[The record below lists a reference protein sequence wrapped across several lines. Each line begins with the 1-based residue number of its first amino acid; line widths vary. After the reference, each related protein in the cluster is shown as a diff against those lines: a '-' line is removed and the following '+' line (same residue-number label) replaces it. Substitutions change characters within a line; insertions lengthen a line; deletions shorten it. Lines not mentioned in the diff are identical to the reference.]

1 MDYTTIKD
9 LAKQIRDQHG
19 LKCQVTDLIALAAQ
33 NDPFYVG
40 TPTDL
45 ENGRWFAAL
54 FHRFSYGHGVHLR
67 RIHYQII
74 SQEEPVKM
82 PNGEPYENTLQCW
95 NFLEVASKAARY
107 LELVRP
113 ELFVDRRNPDPHIFA
128 ERDSAVPRIDAV
140 NWFKA
145 WYLSAASFPTP
156 PEYEV
161 LNYLGSQRYHLEIW
175 VEKST
180 MNDVLLPLC
189 QQYGVNLVTGVGEQS
204 ITSTVELVQRAVG
217 LGKPVR
223 VFYVSDFDPAGR
235 SMPVAVSRKT
245 EFYLKKYSP
254 SLDFRLF
261 PVALSQEQC
270 TEFEL
275 PRTPIKESER
285 RKDRF
290 EQVHGAGATELD
302 ALEALH
308 PGQLHDIL
316 ENHILCYYDTDL
328 NDRVSQARA
337 VLEYALDDRREEIL
351 NEYEEQ
357 LHPLRQQYREIE
369 ERFNQDVRFFAEK
382 IEYLY
387 AHIKADLTERA
398 IDLHDYPVPK
408 AAEGDEVGEGL
419 FNSQRTYLDQLH
431 AYKVFQG
438 RSDGNGLH
446 QLSLGVTNYDA

>member
-1 MDYTTIKD
+1 MIDYTTIKD

-45 ENGRWFAAL
+45 ENGRWFAKL
-54 FHRFSYGHGVHLR
+54 FQRFNYGHGVHLR

-74 SQEEPVKM
+74 SQEEPVLM

-113 ELFVDRRNPDPHIFA
+113 EMFVDRRNPDPYIFA
-128 ERDSAVPRIDAV
+128 EQDRSYPRIDV
-140 NWFKA
+140 EGLFKA
-145 WYLSAASFPTP
+145 WYLQPPGFPP
-156 PEYEV
+156 PPGYDV
-161 LNYLGSQRYHLEIW
+161 RDYRGSQRYHLEIW

-204 ITSTVELVQRAVG
+204 ITSTVELVQRAVS

-235 SMPVAVSRKT
+235 SMPVAVARKT
-245 EFYLKKYSP
+245 EFYLKKYAP

-270 TEFEL
+270 EEFEL

-290 EQVHGAGATELD
+290 EQVHGTGATELD
-302 ALEALH
+302 ALEALR
-308 PGQLHDIL
+308 PGQLHAIL
-316 ENHILCYYDTDL
+316 ENHILCYYDSDL
-328 NDRVSQARA
+328 SERVQAARA
-337 VLEYALDDRREEIL
+337 YLEEALAERRAEVLDEHAEERNALRRQYSQLAEAFNRAVQPIAEAIELLYGQMERDLAGRALD
-351 NEYEEQ
+351 
-357 LHPLRQQYREIE
+357 
-369 ERFNQDVRFFAEK
+369 
-382 IEYLY
+382 
-387 AHIKADLTERA
+387 
-398 IDLHDYPVPK
+398 IDDYPVPE

-419 FNSQRTYLDQLH
+419 FNSRREYLEQLYV
-431 AYKVFQG
+431 YKIFQG
-438 RSDGNGLH
+438 KSNGNGLH
-446 QLSLGVTNYDA
+446 QLNLGV

>member
-1 MDYTTIKD
+1 MYDYTTIKD
-9 LAKQIRDQHG
+9 LAKQLRDQHG

-45 ENGRWFAAL
+45 ENGRWFARL
-54 FHRFSYGHGVHLR
+54 FQRFNYGHGVHLR

-82 PNGEPYENTLQCW
+82 PNGDPYENTLQCW

-107 LELVRP
+107 LELVKP
-113 ELFVDRRNPDPHIFA
+113 ELFIDRRNPDPHIFV
-128 ERDSAVPRIDAV
+128 ERDYTIPRIDV
-140 NWFKA
+140 NSSFEA
-145 WYLSAASFPTP
+145 WYLSSPAFPTP
-156 PEYEV
+156 PKYQIM
-161 LNYLGSQRYHLEIW
+161 NYYGSQRYLLEIW

-204 ITSTVELVQRAVG
+204 ITSTVELVQRAVNI
-217 LGKPVR
+217 GKPVR

-235 SMPVAVSRKT
+235 SMPVAVARKT

-270 TEFEL
+270 EEFEL

-290 EQVHGAGATELD
+290 EQVHGTGATELD

-308 PGQLHDIL
+308 PGQLHAIL
-316 ENHILCYYDTDL
+316 ENHILCYYDTNL
-328 NDRVSQARA
+328 KERVSQARA
-337 VLEYALDDRREEIL
+337 LLEDALDGRRREIL
-351 NEYEEQ
+351 DNYHDERQ
-357 LHPLRQQYREIE
+357 ALRQQYQHVADAFDRSVEPIAEEIE
-369 ERFNQDVRFFAEK
+369 RLYDRMKAELAERVV
-382 IEYLY
+382 
-387 AHIKADLTERA
+387 DLG
-398 IDLHDYPVPK
+398 DYPAPE

-419 FNSQRTYLDQLH
+419 FNSQRDYLEQLH

-438 RSDGNGLH
+438 RSNGNGLH
-446 QLSLGVTNYDA
+446 QLKLEV

>member
-1 MDYTTIKD
+1 MYDYTTIKD
-9 LAKQIRDQHG
+9 LAKQLRDQHG

-45 ENGRWFAAL
+45 ENGRWFANL
-54 FHRFSYGHGVHLR
+54 FHRFNYNHGVHLR

-74 SQEEPVKM
+74 SQEEPVLM
-82 PNGEPYENTLQCW
+82 PNGSPYENTLHCW
-95 NFLEVASKAARY
+95 NFLEISSKAARY

-113 ELFVDRRNPDPHIFA
+113 EMFVDRRNPDPHIFV
-128 ERDSAVPRIDAV
+128 ERDSAMPRIDVA
-140 NWFKA
+140 NSFKA
-145 WYLSAASFPTP
+145 WYLYAPSFPTP
-156 PEYEV
+156 AGYDI

-204 ITSTVELVQRAVG
+204 ITSTVELVQRAVS

-235 SMPVAVSRKT
+235 SMPVAVARKT

-270 TEFEL
+270 AEFEL

-290 EQVHGAGATELD
+290 EQVHGTGATELD

-308 PGQLHDIL
+308 PGQLHAIL
-316 ENHILCYYDTDL
+316 ENHILCYYDTEL
-328 NDRVSQARA
+328 NDRVQQARA
-337 VLEYALDDRREEIL
+337 ELAYALHNRREEIL
-351 NEYEEQ
+351 DEYEGQ
-357 LHPLRQQYREIE
+357 LYPLRQQYREIE
-369 ERFNQDVRFFAEK
+369 ERFNRDAQPVAEK
-382 IEYLY
+382 IECLY
-387 AHIKADLTERA
+387 NHIKTDLTERA
-398 IDLHDYPVPK
+398 INLDDYPVPK

-438 RSDGNGLH
+438 RSNGNGLH
-446 QLSLGVTNYDA
+446 QLNLE

>member
-1 MDYTTIKD
+1 MYDYTTIKD
-9 LAKQIRDQHG
+9 LAKQLRDQHG

-45 ENGRWFAAL
+45 ENGRWFANL
-54 FHRFSYGHGVHLR
+54 FQRFNYGHGVHLR

-74 SQEEPVKM
+74 SQEEPVNM

-107 LELVRP
+107 LELVKP
-113 ELFVDRRNPDPHIFA
+113 EMFVDRRNPDPHIFA
-128 ERDSAVPRIDAV
+128 ERDYTTPRIDV
-140 NWFKA
+140 DGSFKT
-145 WYLSAASFPTP
+145 WYLSSPSFPSP
-156 PEYEV
+156 PEYQV
-161 LNYLGSQRYHLEIW
+161 MNYYGSQRYHLEIW

-204 ITSTVELVQRAVG
+204 ITSTVELVQRAVNI
-217 LGKPVR
+217 GKPVR

-235 SMPVAVSRKT
+235 SMPVAVARKT

-261 PVALSQEQC
+261 SVALSQEQC
-270 TEFEL
+270 QEFEL
-275 PRTPIKESER
+275 PRTPIKETER

-302 ALEALH
+302 ALEALY
-308 PGQLHDIL
+308 PGQLHAIL

-328 NDRVSQARA
+328 RDRVSQVRAELARA
-337 VLEYALDDRREEIL
+337 LDERREEIL
-351 NEYEEQ
+351 HEHSNELQ
-357 LHPLRQQYREIE
+357 SLRQQYNQVANVFDRDVESIAEEIE
-369 ERFNQDVRFFAEK
+369 Q
-382 IEYLY
+382 LY
-387 AHIKADLTERA
+387 GHITRDLTERT
-398 IDLHDYPVPK
+398 IDLEDYPIPEAV
-408 AAEGDEVGEGL
+408 EGDEVGEGL
-419 FNSQRTYLDQLH
+419 FNSQRNYLEQLH

-438 RSDGNGLH
+438 RSNGNGLH
-446 QLSLGVTNYDA
+446 QLKLEV